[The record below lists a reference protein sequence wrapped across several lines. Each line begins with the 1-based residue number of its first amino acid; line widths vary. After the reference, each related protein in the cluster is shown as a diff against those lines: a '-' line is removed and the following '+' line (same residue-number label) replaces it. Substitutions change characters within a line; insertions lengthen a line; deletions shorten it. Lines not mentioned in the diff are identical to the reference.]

1 MEKTLCKLYLGGK
14 TLFGIYMELYFQ
26 NIPLNVKEEDDSH
39 VDVILTFDTNFK
51 KVLIDAINELL
62 SSIDDKFKDSRDEY
76 IKEVNEKMKHI
87 LHISEDFNVEFNEKE
102 VDVYFHVF
110 NTIYIASIN
119 KEKCRT
125 ILELEVM

>member
-1 MEKTLCKLYLGGK
+1 
-14 TLFGIYMELYFQ
+14 
-26 NIPLNVKEEDDSH
+26 
-39 VDVILTFDTNFK
+39 
-51 KVLIDAINELL
+51 
-62 SSIDDKFKDSRDEY
+62 
-76 IKEVNEKMKHI
+76 MKNI

>member
-1 MEKTLCKLYLGGK
+1 
-14 TLFGIYMELYFQ
+14 MELYFQ

-39 VDVILTFDTNFK
+39 VDVILTFDTDFK

>member
-14 TLFGIYMELYFQ
+14 TLFGIYTELYFQ

-39 VDVILTFDTNFK
+39 VDVILTFDTDFK
-51 KVLIDAINELL
+51 KVLIDAISELL

>member
-1 MEKTLCKLYLGGK
+1 MKKTLCKLYLGGK
-14 TLFGIYMELYFQ
+14 TLFGIYTELYFQ
-26 NIPLNVKEEDDSH
+26 NIPLNVKEGDDSH
-39 VDVILTFDTNFK
+39 VDIILTFDTDFK
-51 KVLIDAINELL
+51 KVLIDAISELL

-76 IKEVNEKMKHI
+76 IKEVNEKMKNI

>member
-39 VDVILTFDTNFK
+39 VDVILTFDTDFK
-51 KVLIDAINELL
+51 KVLIDAISELL

-76 IKEVNEKMKHI
+76 IKEVNEKMKNI

>member
-39 VDVILTFDTNFK
+39 VDVILTFDTDFK